1 MPSRI
6 GERAYILQ
14 EEYRMLRK
22 AVLTITIIV
31 FFSLQC
37 TLFKVLS
44 LASVSPNLLL
54 ILTFAAGFMRGK
66 KEGMYVGL
74 FSGFILDVFFGKQ
87 LGFYSLLY
95 MYIGYINGIFNRVFY
110 DEDVT
115 LPIGLIC
122 ASDFLYNF
130 VFYIFSFLIRN
141 RLHLGYYFVHIM
153 FPEML
158 YTVIVMLIL
167 YRPMLWVNHKIEN
180 KEKRGASRFD

>member
-1 MPSRI
+1 
-6 GERAYILQ
+6 
-14 EEYRMLRK
+14 MLRK

-110 DEDVT
+110 
-115 LPIGLIC
+115 
-122 ASDFLYNF
+122 

-141 RLHLGYYFVHIM
+141 RLHLGYYLVHIM